1 MPNVVMYDFVNIET
15 SRKIVALNEPV
26 LMGHLIE
33 DEEALEAF
41 YG

>member
-1 MPNVVMYDFVNIET
+1 MYDFVNIET
-15 SRKIVALNEPV
+15 SREIVALNEPV

-33 DEEALEAF
+33 HEEALEAL